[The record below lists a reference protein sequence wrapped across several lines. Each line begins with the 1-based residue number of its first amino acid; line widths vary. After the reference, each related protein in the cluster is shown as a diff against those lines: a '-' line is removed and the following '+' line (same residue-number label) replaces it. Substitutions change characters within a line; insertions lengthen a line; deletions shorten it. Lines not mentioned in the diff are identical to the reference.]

1 MKMFFLI
8 YFFLEVVVTITIGGK
23 IGGLNTFFE
32 IVMSA
37 VIGAVIIMNLRSIV
51 LHSLSSVMSGQMSP
65 DELVK
70 GNLLTLIGAILL
82 ILPGFVS
89 DFIGLVLQLPFVKSL
104 VKRQIKQAKPNQ
116 QTYTHKGDDDV
127 IDVEIIEHTTISK

>member
-1 MKMFFLI
+1 MKMFLLI
-8 YFFLEVVVTITIGGK
+8 YFFLEVIITITLGGK

-37 VIGAVIIMNLRSIV
+37 VVGAVIIMKLRSIV
-51 LHSLSSVMSGQMSP
+51 MNSLSSVMSGQMTP
-65 DELVK
+65 EELVK
-70 GNLLTLIGAILL
+70 GNLLTLLGAVFL
-82 ILPGFVS
+82 ILPGFLS

-104 VKRQIKQAKPNQ
+104 LKRRIVQPNQ
-116 QTYTHKGDDDV
+116 NRQTYTHKGDDDV